1 MSNIGLCEVV
11 ELACRAKSCKP
22 DRPKSLAP
30 DLKTWFISSLFII
43 RVPFFLL
50 FGFSKGA
57 LKKKGKRVPLRDLET
72 AQHLPQAIA
81 LKSQVQKLLPFLLF
95 LAFCCRVLRAW
106 P

>member
-1 MSNIGLCEVV
+1 MSIIGLCEVV
-11 ELACRAKSCKP
+11 ELACRAKSCDP

-30 DLKTWFISSLFII
+30 DLKT
-43 RVPFFLL
+43 
-50 FGFSKGA
+50 
-57 LKKKGKRVPLRDLET
+57 
-72 AQHLPQAIA
+72 AQHLQAIT